1 MEGTQSSLDAELY
14 GALFD
19 NVSVISKEKCDL
31 VEQAVKDLRNNT
43 AAHWVNAIGIIDN
56 DNKVPSQIE
65 NLNSN
70 FVFSLSV
77 HSIESIYYHPKMI
90 KWVLYSVKDTN
101 LTSTVDECLSKV
113 CEIIRHALEEK
124 KENLCCRAIEK
135 KIRAEVM
142 SSIPTKREI
151 REGGTYNK
159 EINFTS
165 FLNDE
170 IIYFDSLMNAS
181 DFDSLVGRYPI
192 RETNLLT
199 PVAKQCGFID
209 KKRYE
214 LNVIRVIKNNSDAR
228 NFVLSLLGGAAEVLI
243 H

>member
-1 MEGTQSSLDAELY
+1 M
-14 GALFD
+14 
-19 NVSVISKEKCDL
+19 
-31 VEQAVKDLRNNT
+31 RNNT

-70 FVFSLSV
+70 FIFSLSV

-90 KWVLYSVKDTN
+90 KWVLYSVKDAN
-101 LTSTVDECLSKV
+101 LTSTVDECFSKV

-135 KIRAEVM
+135 RIRAEVM
-142 SSIPTKREI
+142 SSIPTQREI

-181 DFDSLVGRYPI
+181 DFDSLVGR
-192 RETNLLT
+192 
-199 PVAKQCGFID
+199 
-209 KKRYE
+209 
-214 LNVIRVIKNNSDAR
+214 
-228 NFVLSLLGGAAEVLI
+228 
-243 H
+243 

>member
-90 KWVLYSVKDTN
+90 KWVLYSVKDAN
-101 LTSTVDECLSKV
+101 LTSTVD
-113 CEIIRHALEEK
+113 
-124 KENLCCRAIEK
+124 
-135 KIRAEVM
+135 
-142 SSIPTKREI
+142 
-151 REGGTYNK
+151 
-159 EINFTS
+159 
-165 FLNDE
+165 
-170 IIYFDSLMNAS
+170 
-181 DFDSLVGRYPI
+181 
-192 RETNLLT
+192 
-199 PVAKQCGFID
+199 
-209 KKRYE
+209 
-214 LNVIRVIKNNSDAR
+214 
-228 NFVLSLLGGAAEVLI
+228 
-243 H
+243 